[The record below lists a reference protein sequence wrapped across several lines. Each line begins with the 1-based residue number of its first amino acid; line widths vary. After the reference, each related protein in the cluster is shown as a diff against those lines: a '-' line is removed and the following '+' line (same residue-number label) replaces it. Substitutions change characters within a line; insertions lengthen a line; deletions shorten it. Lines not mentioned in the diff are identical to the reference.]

1 MVSLKCITLFG
12 VIWISCLAMNAQQIN
27 LNDSLRDV
35 FRSKPTFSAKMDSW
49 NAFVAGRSAKTTGI
63 KAGMRFKKVL
73 TIGLGYN
80 FIRTDLKDSITY
92 NERLQPGDLKMR
104 YWTPFI
110 EYTFY
115 KKGPWEVSC
124 PLQIG
129 VGKSFVVP
137 QENKLAHFKE
147 NTILLY
153 EPAIAVD
160 YKVLN
165 LFAFGAGYGYRIML
179 LNNKEINQQF
189 SSPMYVIRFRVI
201 FETITAAIK
210 KRNQG
215 NHE

>member
-1 MVSLKCITLFG
+1 MFSLKHIALTGML
-12 VIWISCLAMNAQQIN
+12 CLALFTVNAQQIN
-27 LNDSLRDV
+27 LSDSLHDV
-35 FRSKPTFSAKMDSW
+35 FHSKPTFSAKMDSW
-49 NAFVAGRSAKTTGI
+49 NAFVTGRSAKTTGL
-63 KAGMRFKKVL
+63 KAGIRFKKVL

-92 NERLQPGDLKMR
+92 NQRLQPGDLKMR

-129 VGKSFVVP
+129 IGKSFVTP

-147 NTILLY
+147 NMILLY

-179 LNNKEINQQF
+179 LNNKEIDQQF

-201 FETITAAIK
+201 FETITDAIK
-210 KRNQG
+210 KKSSKT
-215 NHE
+215 